1 MTIVDHISRIIG
13 REASRRHKVS
23 SAQND
28 QLTLECELQG
38 FSKQFEVFKTQ
49 KPLGLPKKIGN
60 QKPTPV
66 PWGAHGHATA
76 RGTLGVC
83 QRRGEEAAHSHRCLR
98 KKMAIWYDIGI

>member
-1 MTIVDHISRIIG
+1 M
-13 REASRRHKVS
+13 S

-38 FSKQFEVFKTQ
+38 FSKQFEMFKTQ
-49 KPLGLPKKIGN
+49 KPLGLPQKIGN
-60 QKPTPV
+60 PGLRYLGEHTE
-66 PWGAHGHATA
+66 ATA